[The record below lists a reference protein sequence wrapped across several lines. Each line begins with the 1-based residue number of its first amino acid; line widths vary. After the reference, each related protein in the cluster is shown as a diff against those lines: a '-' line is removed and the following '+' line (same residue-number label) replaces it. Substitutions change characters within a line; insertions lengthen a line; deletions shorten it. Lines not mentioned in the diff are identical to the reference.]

1 MIQRIQTVF
10 LVVSLCF
17 LIPMFFSPIAELMI
31 ESGEI
36 QYFSLVG
43 FYQTEAGAVH
53 SINCHYLVMIL
64 GIVICALSLIAIF
77 MYHKRTLQIRLCLYN
92 IFLLVGLMGVV
103 LFVLYVGQNIQS
115 ISFNVPVVFPVISII
130 LHYLALRGIRK
141 DEQMVQSLNRLR

>member
-1 MIQRIQTVF
+1 MIQRIQTIF

-17 LIPMFFSPIAELMI
+17 LFPMFFLPLAELII

-43 FYQTEAGAVH
+43 FYQTEAGAIH
-53 SINCHYLVMIL
+53 SINCHYLVMML
-64 GIVICALSLIAIF
+64 GIVICALNLIAIF
-77 MYHKRTLQIRLCLYN
+77 MYRKRTLQIRLCLYN
-92 IFLLVGLMGVV
+92 IFLLVGLTGVM
-103 LFVLYVGQNIQS
+103 LFVLYVGQNVQS